1 MGGGGSQ
8 TIEQTFNLSAINK
21 SIYNQITKNT
31 QSVAASQTSIQKMTM
46 NIGGSMIQCPY
57 TSAQTLDADMQAD
70 VEQIPNTI
78 VEMKNEISAEMQAGA
93 SAAME
98 KSTQAGNMQFGDKQN
113 LQQTVNMEIQNIVDT
128 TIETTNVNNLVMEQ
142 VSIQSDTINIA
153 GDLDCMGAPFDRT
166 QNLTAKLAAKSV
178 QKALTDALIENK
190 VTGGLTASLDA
201 EVKSEAGGFAEMISA
216 ATGPMM
222 ASAIASVIG
231 IVMVMLS
238 VAIVAMSPAGQGAM
252 NKASSKYI

>member
-8 TIEQTFNLSAINK
+8 TIEQTFNMSAVNK

-31 QSVAASQTSIQKMTM
+31 QSVGASQTSIQKMTM
-46 NIGGSMIQCPY
+46 NIGGSMIACPY
-57 TSAQTLDADMQAD
+57 SSAQTLDADMQAD
-70 VEQIPNTI
+70 VSQIPNTI
-78 VEMKNEISAEMQAGA
+78 LAMKNEISAEMQAGA

-98 KSTQAGNMQFGDKQN
+98 KSTQAGNMQFGDKQD
-113 LQQTVNMEIQNIVDT
+113 LQQTINMEIENIVDT
-128 TIETTNVNNLVMEQ
+128 TVTTENVNNLVMEQ

-153 GDLDCMGAPFDRT
+153 GDLDCMGQPFDRT
-166 QNLTAKLAAKSV
+166 QNLTAKLAAKSI
-178 QKALTDALIENK
+178 QEALTDALIENK
-190 VTGGLTASLDA
+190 VTSGLTASLDA
-201 EVKSEAGGFAEMISA
+201 DMKSKAGGFAEMISA

-238 VAIVAMSPAGQGAM
+238 VAMVAMSPAGQGAM

>member
-8 TIEQTFNLSAINK
+8 SIEQTFNMSAVNS

-46 NIGGSMIQCPY
+46 NIGGSMIECPY
-57 TSAQTLDADMQAD
+57 SSAQTLDADMQAD

-78 VEMKNEISAEMQAGA
+78 LAMKNEISAEMQAGA

-98 KSTQAGNMQFGDKQN
+98 KSTQAGNMQIGDKQN
-113 LQQTVNMEIQNIVDT
+113 LQQTINMEIQNIVDT
-128 TIETTNVNNLVMEQ
+128 TVTTENINSLVMEQ

-153 GDLDCMGAPFDRT
+153 GDLDCMGQPFDRT

-190 VTGGLTASLDA
+190 VTSGMVASLDA
-201 EVKSEAGGFAEMISA
+201 EVKSKAGGFAEMISA

-238 VAIVAMSPAGQGAM
+238 VAMVALSPAGQGAM